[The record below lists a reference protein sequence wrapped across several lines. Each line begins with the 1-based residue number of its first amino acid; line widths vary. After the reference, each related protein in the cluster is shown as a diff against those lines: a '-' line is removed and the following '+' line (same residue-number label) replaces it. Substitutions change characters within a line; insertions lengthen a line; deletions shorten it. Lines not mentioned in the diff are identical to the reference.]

1 MDFVEL
7 LSGTVLQGLI
17 YALVSFGVYITYSIL
32 DFPDLGVDGTFP
44 LGAAVTAVLLT
55 QGVNAWATLPI
66 ALVVGALAGLITG
79 FVHVRLRVRNL
90 LAGIITMTALYSVN
104 LLLAGSNL
112 TVDRATDTIFTSS
125 LATGLLG
132 DMTLTGRKLV
142 VSLVLV
148 IVVKLVLDAYFKTKS
163 GLLLRAVGDNAT
175 LVTTL
180 ARDRG
185 NMKILG
191 LMLSNALV
199 ALGGCIVCHETRSY
213 SATMGTGQLV
223 YGLAA
228 VIIGVSAFRWYENS
242 GAARHLRDVKGLRF
256 FATPRGTTA
265 VIVGSILYKL
275 CIQLAMLLVPS
286 SMMKFITAAL
296 FCWCW
301 WPPAGK
307 ERRSSM
313 LEVRDITKIYNQGSL
328 TEQCLFDHFSLTVE
342 EGQFVAVVGSNG
354 SGKTSLLNIICGS
367 IPIEGGDVLIGGK
380 SIAGLKDYQRYAS
393 MGRVYQDPAAGTC
406 PNLTVLENLSLAD
419 NKGKPFGLT
428 RAVDKRRVEA
438 YREQLASLG
447 LGLEDK
453 LQVRMGALSG
463 GQRQAIAL
471 LMATMT
477 PLKFL
482 ILDEHTAAL
491 DPKTAEIIMA
501 LTDKVVRQKQLTAI
515 MVTHNLRYAVEYG
528 DRILMMDR
536 GHVVLD
542 RAGEEKKNTSI
553 DDILSIFNRISMECG
568 N

>member
-1 MDFVEL
+1 M
-7 LSGTVLQGLI
+7 LQ
-17 YALVSFGVYITYSIL
+17 
-32 DFPDLGVDGTFP
+32 
-44 LGAAVTAVLLT
+44 
-55 QGVNAWATLPI
+55 
-66 ALVVGALAGLITG
+66 
-79 FVHVRLRVRNL
+79 
-90 LAGIITMTALYSVN
+90 
-104 LLLAGSNL
+104 
-112 TVDRATDTIFTSS
+112 
-125 LATGLLG
+125 
-132 DMTLTGRKLV
+132 
-142 VSLVLV
+142 
-148 IVVKLVLDAYFKTKS
+148 
-163 GLLLRAVGDNAT
+163 
-175 LVTTL
+175 
-180 ARDRG
+180 
-185 NMKILG
+185 
-191 LMLSNALV
+191 
-199 ALGGCIVCHETRSY
+199 
-213 SATMGTGQLV
+213 
-223 YGLAA
+223 
-228 VIIGVSAFRWYENS
+228 
-242 GAARHLRDVKGLRF
+242 
-256 FATPRGTTA
+256 
-265 VIVGSILYKL
+265 
-275 CIQLAMLLVPS
+275 
-286 SMMKFITAAL
+286 
-296 FCWCW
+296 
-301 WPPAGK
+301 
-307 ERRSSM
+307 
-313 LEVRDITKIYNQGSL
+313 VRDITKIYNQGSL
-328 TEQCLFDHFSLTVE
+328 TEQSRFDHFSLTVE

-553 DDILSIFNRISMECG
+553 DDILSIFNRISIECG